1 MSYMDY
7 NQFKAIMAENG
18 YQKSKA
24 VDVYLNKAMHY
35 NKLAKRL
42 VTNTQDKEQVVKL
55 KMEKFIKKYDD
66 ARIEAV
72 WDAINVAKLEKYQGW
87 KFVEDGDEFILQL
100 QIKYQGNMKQ
110 ATEFEQK
117 QVELSTLYEQ
127 AYKEIGQ
134 NE

>member
-35 NKLAKRL
+35 NKLIKSIKANIK
-42 VTNTQDKEQVVKL
+42 DKEPVVKL
-55 KMEKFIKKYDD
+55 KMEKFIKKYDG

-87 KFVEDGDEFILQL
+87 RFIEDGDEFILQL

-110 ATEFEQK
+110 ATEFEKK

-127 AYKEIGQ
+127 AYKEIGK
-134 NE
+134 

>member
-35 NKLAKRL
+35 NKLIKSIKANIK
-42 VTNTQDKEQVVKL
+42 DKEPVVKL

-66 ARIEAV
+66 ARVEAV

-87 KFVEDGDEFILQL
+87 RFIEDGDEFILQL

-127 AYKEIGQ
+127 AYKEI
-134 NE
+134 EK

>member
-35 NKLAKRL
+35 NKLIKSIKANIK
-42 VTNTQDKEQVVKL
+42 DKQPIVKV
-55 KMEKFIKKYDD
+55 KMEKFIKMYNDK
-66 ARIEAV
+66 RVEAV

-87 KFVEDGDEFILQL
+87 RFIEDGDEFILQL

-110 ATEFEQK
+110 ATEFEQR
-117 QVELSTLYEQ
+117 QVELATLYEQ
-127 AYKEIGQ
+127 AYKEI
-134 NE
+134 EK

>member
-35 NKLAKRL
+35 NKLIKSIKANIK
-42 VTNTQDKEQVVKL
+42 DKQPIVKA
-55 KMEKFIKKYDD
+55 KMEKFIKMYNDK
-66 ARIEAV
+66 RIEAV

-87 KFVEDGDEFILQL
+87 KFIEDGEEFILQL

-127 AYKEIGQ
+127 AYKEI
-134 NE
+134 EK

>member
-1 MSYMDY
+1 MDY

-35 NKLAKRL
+35 NKLIKSIKANIK
-42 VTNTQDKEQVVKL
+42 DKQPIVKV
-55 KMEKFIKKYDD
+55 KMEKFIKMYNDK
-66 ARIEAV
+66 RIEAV

-87 KFVEDGDEFILQL
+87 KFIEDGEEFILQL

-127 AYKEIGQ
+127 AYKETGK
-134 NE
+134 

>member
-35 NKLAKRL
+35 NKLIKSIKANIK
-42 VTNTQDKEQVVKL
+42 DKEPVVKL

-66 ARIEAV
+66 ARVEAV

-87 KFVEDGDEFILQL
+87 KFIEDGEEFILQL
-100 QIKYQGNMKQ
+100 QIKYQGKLKK
-110 ATEFEQK
+110 ATDFEKK

-127 AYKEIGQ
+127 AYKRGKLHD
-134 NE
+134 

>member
-35 NKLAKRL
+35 NKLIKSIKANIK
-42 VTNTQDKEQVVKL
+42 DKQPIVKV
-55 KMEKFIKKYDD
+55 KMEKFIKMYNDK
-66 ARIEAV
+66 RVEAV

-87 KFVEDGDEFILQL
+87 KFIEDGDEFILQL

-127 AYKEIGQ
+127 AYKRGKLHD
-134 NE
+134 